1 MAMKIF
7 GHRGARGLKP
17 ENTIPSFLEG
27 IKSTKA
33 IELDVYCVDGQLVVI
48 HDNTVDRTTNGKGW
62 VMEMTFEELRKLD
75 AGGGAQIPTLQE
87 VLDTVGSD
95 TYVNIE
101 LKGVGTAEEVAKV
114 IRAYIRHKSDVGWDS
129 EDFLVSSFNHVEL
142 AKFHK
147 LMPDIRIGVLFC
159 GVPVNLAQYAKDMG
173 AYSINLD
180 RDFVTQ
186 ELVDSAHDL
195 GLNVAVYTVND
206 QDEAN
211 RLKAK
216 GVDGIFTDY
225 PDRIKG

>member
-17 ENTIPSFLEG
+17 ENTLPSFLEG
-27 IKSTKA
+27 IKYTKA
-33 IELDVYCVDGQLVVI
+33 IELDVYFVDGQLVVI

-62 VMEMTFEELRKLD
+62 VEETSFEELRKLD

-87 VLDTVGSD
+87 VLDAVGSD

-101 LKGVGTAEEVAKV
+101 LKGVGTAEAVARV
-114 IRAYIRHKSDVGWDS
+114 IRAYIRHKGWDK

-142 AKFHK
+142 QKFQT

-180 RDFVTQ
+180 RDFVTK
-186 ELVDSAHDL
+186 ELVDDAHRL
-195 GLNVAVYTVND
+195 GLNVAVYTVNE

-216 GVDGIFTDY
+216 GVDAIFTDF

>member
-1 MAMKIF
+1 MGMKII

-17 ENTIPSFLEG
+17 ENTLPSFLEG
-27 IKSTKA
+27 IKYTKA
-33 IELDVYCVDGQLVVI
+33 IELDVYCVGGKLVVI

-62 VMEMTFEELRKLD
+62 VEEMTFEQLRKLD
-75 AGGGAQIPTLQE
+75 AGGGVQIPTLQE
-87 VLDTVGSD
+87 VLDAVGSD

-101 LKGVGTAEEVAKV
+101 LKGVGTAQAVAKV
-114 IRAYIRHKSDVGWDS
+114 ISAYVRHKEGWDFH
-129 EDFLVSSFNHVEL
+129 DFIVSSFNHPEL
-142 AKFHK
+142 VKFK
-147 LMPDIRIGVLFC
+147 RLCPEAYIGVLFC

-173 AYSINLD
+173 AFSINLD

-186 ELVDSAHDL
+186 ELVDSAHSL

-216 GVDGIFTDY
+216 GVDAIFTDY